1 MNLGETKVVLIAIV
15 IAVVSVVISEVAHR
29 LTDKNRHSS
38 IEKSILGINGT
49 ISTKK

>member
-1 MNLGETKVVLIAIV
+1 MNLDETKVVLIAIV

-29 LTDKNRHSS
+29 LTDKNRRSS
-38 IEKSILGINGT
+38 IDNSILGVKGT